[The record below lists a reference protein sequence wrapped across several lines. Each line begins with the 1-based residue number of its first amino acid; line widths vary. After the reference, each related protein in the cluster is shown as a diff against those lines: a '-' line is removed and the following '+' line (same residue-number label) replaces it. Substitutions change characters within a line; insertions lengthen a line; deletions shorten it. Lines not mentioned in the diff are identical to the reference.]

1 MPRWRF
7 FWCTL
12 YIRQLHNRKCIEFYW
27 DKLEA
32 STLNPRR
39 LWNTVNELLGRGRVP
54 ESSTIDVEAFQP
66 FFLATR
72 WSRVLQTPRAVV
84 RSRASLY
91 SVSQRWRL
99 TTRLTS
105 TTSLV
110 LYTSPARLVGWLE
123 FDGAFN
129 TSPAKQVV
137 RCWSAP
143 HFATQTSNRQLH
155 LLYSSSTGR
164 WPRGISSCFQ
174 RGFHN
179 TNRPSEEARTRW
191 YGRFF
196 LSANFQFDGFIKT
209 LGSYRK
215 RSVLQHLWRCS
226 GSCRTRAQ

>member
-72 WSRVLQTPRAVV
+72 WSRVLQTPRAVA

-99 TTRLTS
+99 TTNEYNIVS
-105 TTSLV
+105 AV
-110 LYTSPARLVGWLE
+110 YIACQVGWLIGVWRR
-123 FDGAFN
+123 FQYIA
-129 TSPAKQVV
+129 
-137 RCWSAP
+137 C
-143 HFATQTSNRQLH
+143 QTSRP
-155 LLYSSSTGR
+155 LLIRSPLCYS
-164 WPRGISSCFQ
+164 
-174 RGFHN
+174 N
-179 TNRPSEEARTRW
+179 
-191 YGRFF
+191 
-196 LSANFQFDGFIKT
+196 K
-209 LGSYRK
+209 
-215 RSVLQHLWRCS
+215 
-226 GSCRTRAQ
+226 